1 MGCFILAGLSAGDD
15 DDPVVKK
22 QRQKAVEALGPLC
35 CDELKKHQTGKVLVM
50 EGFLQVGNSIRFWLR
65 QQSPADL
72 LKEQLSEFRTS
83 FAQAL
88 ALDLFEDF
96 IFC

>member
-22 QRQKAVEALGPLC
+22 QRQKAVEAWGPLC
-35 CDELKKHQTGKVLVM
+35 CDELKNHQTGPDPCDGRFFTSR
-50 EGFLQVGNSIRFWLR
+50 EFPIRFLLR

-72 LKEQLSEFRTS
+72 LEEQLSEFLFFCAS
-83 FAQAL
+83 PQG
-88 ALDLFEDF
+88 LDLF
-96 IFC
+96 